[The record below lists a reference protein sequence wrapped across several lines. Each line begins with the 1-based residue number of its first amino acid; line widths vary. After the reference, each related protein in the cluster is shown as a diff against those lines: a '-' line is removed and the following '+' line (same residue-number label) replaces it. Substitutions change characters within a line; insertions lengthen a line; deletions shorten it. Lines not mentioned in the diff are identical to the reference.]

1 MPYRRVISTL
11 VERIRTGAL
20 GCGDPIGSEA
30 ALAAEFRVSRA
41 TISKAMLLLR
51 DYGLVVGPAGGTAVV
66 ADSPGCELA
75 LAAIDL
81 AERAKRSNGSGH
93 SRPGD

>member
-11 VERIRTGAL
+11 VGRIRSGAL
-20 GCGDPIGSEA
+20 RCGEPIGSEKE
-30 ALAAEFRVSRA
+30 LAAEFAVSRA

-66 ADSPGCELA
+66 APLPGCELA

-81 AERAKRSNGSGH
+81 TERAKRSNASDRSRSG
-93 SRPGD
+93 D